1 MARLSLVFAFCLAF
15 PQAALSAS
23 TCELS
28 FRFEVTQGV
37 GLIRPGTEMGGWAAF
52 STGATLQQE
61 GGSVGHIATGMM
73 SVDGDISGR
82 VWTLITASRDHAS
95 DFVGVYATD
104 VTGFSFAGVDF
115 TRLKL
120 LLFGDPGVIGA
131 AELPRT
137 QSGWD
142 ALTTRRTVILES
154 HDGSDMLSGNVT
166 ELQANCY

>member
-1 MARLSLVFAFCLAF
+1 MLRLGLICALCLSIPSVAV
-15 PQAALSAS
+15 SAS

-37 GLIRPGTEMGGWAAF
+37 GMIRPGTEIDGWAAF
-52 STGATLQQE
+52 STLDSMQQE

-73 SVDGDISGR
+73 GVDGDISGR
-82 VWTLITASRDHAS
+82 VWTLITASRDHAP

-104 VTGFSFAGVDF
+104 VTGFSFAGVEF

-120 LLFGDPGVIGA
+120 LLFGAPGAIGA
-131 AELPRT
+131 AEPPRS
-137 QSGWD
+137 QAAWD

-154 HDGSDMLSGNVT
+154 HDGSDMLSGDVT
-166 ELQANCY
+166 ELEASCY